1 MNLDEHSRELCACD
15 AVKPERT
22 ARKVEVEVEQ
32 VQVESKLRFAF
43 A

>member
-1 MNLDEHSRELCACD
+1 MNLDEHSHGRYACD
-15 AVKPERT
+15 AVKPEHT
-22 ARKVEVEVEQ
+22 AKKVEVEVEQ